1 MSKIKNIAILVTIVV
16 VLVLSYIFFIKPSTD
31 TTNLISATPVST
43 PDMLARAG
51 DSTVARDFL
60 TLLLNV
66 KNIKLDD
73 TIFSDK
79 AFTSLRD
86 SSITLTTDGTEGRP
100 NPFAPLGVD
109 NIAPTT
115 PFTISPDIST
125 TPTTPITP
133 TPTVKKP

>member
-31 TTNLISATPVST
+31 TTNLFSATPVST

-86 SSITLTTDGTEGRP
+86 SSITLTTDGTEGTHADRCGGIAELSP
-100 NPFAPLGVD
+100 GRDGYRRGSGAPPGGAGRAVWSRG
-109 NIAPTT
+109 AEG
-115 PFTISPDIST
+115 
-125 TPTTPITP
+125 
-133 TPTVKKP
+133 